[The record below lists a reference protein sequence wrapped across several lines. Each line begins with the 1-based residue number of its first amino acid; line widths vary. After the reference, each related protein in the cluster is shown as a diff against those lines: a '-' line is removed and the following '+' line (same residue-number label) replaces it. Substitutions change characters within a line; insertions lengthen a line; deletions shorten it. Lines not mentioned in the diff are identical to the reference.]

1 LDYII
6 QNKIRISL
14 PARCPIPSPINNEKR
29 SSIDWVWQPFGPE
42 AGQGQRAKTHVYV
55 SIVLGVHSPATLIGI
70 SHEEIMIRRQVL
82 SKIPQLFGLGLLGL
96 GAANAQETMARKP
109 LKIMM
114 KSAWGSDDPTKAAFP
129 FLHGHALA
137 EAGHEVQ
144 IFLLG
149 EAVSVMRKS
158 VASALVPVGWPPLVE
173 TLDKVVAKHIQIYAC
188 GACCRARSVAETDL
202 SQWGAKFGN
211 PTIFVSLVEWA
222 DRIIT
227 E

>member
-1 LDYII
+1 MERRPFLS
-6 QNKIRISL
+6 SL
-14 PARCPIPSPINNEKR
+14 VAVPLLAALSTTTNAAEQKR
-29 SSIDWVWQPFGPE
+29 
-42 AGQGQRAKTHVYV
+42 R
-55 SIVLGVHSPATLIGI
+55 
-70 SHEEIMIRRQVL
+70 
-82 SKIPQLFGLGLLGL
+82 
-96 GAANAQETMARKP
+96 

-149 EAVSVMRKS
+149 EAVSLMRAA
-158 VASALVPVGWPPLVE
+158 VAKAVVPVGWPPLAE
-173 TLDKVVAKHIQIYAC
+173 ALDKVVSQKIQIYAC
-188 GACCRARSVAETDL
+188 GACSRARGVTEADL
-202 SQWGAKFGN
+202 APWNAKFGN
-211 PTIFVSLVEWA
+211 PTIFVSLVEWS

>member
-1 LDYII
+1 MERRRLLS
-6 QNKIRISL
+6 RLAGFPLLAGFAAAVSSAV
-14 PARCPIPSPINNEKR
+14 PA
-29 SSIDWVWQPFGPE
+29 D
-42 AGQGQRAKTHVYV
+42 QRKT
-55 SIVLGVHSPATLIGI
+55 
-70 SHEEIMIRRQVL
+70 
-82 SKIPQLFGLGLLGL
+82 
-96 GAANAQETMARKP
+96 

-149 EAVSVMRKS
+149 EAVSLMRQS
-158 VASALVPVGWPPLVE
+158 VAKAVVPVGWPPLSE
-173 TLDKVVAKHIQIYAC
+173 TLDKVVAKKIQIYAC
-188 GACCRARSVAETDL
+188 GACSRARGVTETEL
-202 SQWGAKFGN
+202 APWGAKFGN

-222 DRIIT
+222 DRVIT

>member
-1 LDYII
+1 
-6 QNKIRISL
+6 
-14 PARCPIPSPINNEKR
+14 
-29 SSIDWVWQPFGPE
+29 
-42 AGQGQRAKTHVYV
+42 
-55 SIVLGVHSPATLIGI
+55 
-70 SHEEIMIRRQVL
+70 MIRRQLL
-82 SKIPQLFGLGLLGL
+82 SKIPQLIGFSVLGLRAG
-96 GAANAQETMARKP
+96 NAQETTARKP

-149 EAVSVMRKS
+149 EAVSLMRKS
-158 VASALVPVGWPPLVE
+158 LASAVVPVGWPPLAE
-173 TLDKVVAKHIQIYAC
+173 ALDKVVAKHIQIYAC
-188 GACCRARSVAETDL
+188 GACSRARGVTETDL
-202 SQWGAKFGN
+202 SQWGAKFGS
-211 PTIFVSLVEWA
+211 PPIFVSLVEWA

>member
-1 LDYII
+1 MS
-6 QNKIRISL
+6 R
-14 PARCPIPSPINNEKR
+14 R
-29 SSIDWVWQPFGPE
+29 SF
-42 AGQGQRAKTHVYV
+42 
-55 SIVLGVHSPATLIGI
+55 
-70 SHEEIMIRRQVL
+70 L
-82 SKIPQLFGLGLLGL
+82 SQLAAVPLFGLFRSTS
-96 GAANAQETMARKP
+96 QSDRKG

-137 EAGHEVQ
+137 EAGHDVQ

-149 EAVSVMRKS
+149 EAVTLMRKS
-158 VASALVPVGWPPLVE
+158 VAQAVVPVGWPPLE
-173 TLDKVVAKHIQIYAC
+173 GTLEKVSAKHIQIYAC
-188 GACCRARSVAETDL
+188 GACSKARGVVESDL
-202 SQWGAKFGN
+202 AQWGARFGN

>member
-1 LDYII
+1 
-6 QNKIRISL
+6 
-14 PARCPIPSPINNEKR
+14 
-29 SSIDWVWQPFGPE
+29 
-42 AGQGQRAKTHVYV
+42 
-55 SIVLGVHSPATLIGI
+55 
-70 SHEEIMIRRQVL
+70 MIRRSFL
-82 SKIPQLFGLGLLGL
+82 KHLAALPLFATAAPFTA
-96 GAANAQETMARKP
+96 GASTAK
-109 LKIMM
+109 LKILM

-158 VASALVPVGWPPLVE
+158 VASALVPVGWPPLAE
-173 TLDKVVAKHIQIYAC
+173 TLDRVVAKHVQIYAC

>member
-1 LDYII
+1 MI
-6 QNKIRISL
+6 
-14 PARCPIPSPINNEKR
+14 
-29 SSIDWVWQPFGPE
+29 
-42 AGQGQRAKTHVYV
+42 VYV
-55 SIVLGVHSPATLIGI
+55 SIVESVHSFASLIGI
-70 SHEEIMIRRQVL
+70 AYGGTMIRRQLL
-82 SKIPQLFGLGLLGL
+82 SRIPQLIGLGVLGL
-96 GAANAQETMARKP
+96 RAGNAQEATTRKP

-158 VASALVPVGWPPLVE
+158 VASAVVPVGWPPLAE

-188 GACCRARSVAETDL
+188 GACCRARGVAETDL
-202 SQWGAKFGN
+202 SQWGAKFGS

>member
-1 LDYII
+1 MTGV
-6 QNKIRISL
+6 
-14 PARCPIPSPINNEKR
+14 AAA
-29 SSIDWVWQPFGPE
+29 E
-42 AGQGQRAKTHVYV
+42 A
-55 SIVLGVHSPATLIGI
+55 
-70 SHEEIMIRRQVL
+70 
-82 SKIPQLFGLGLLGL
+82 
-96 GAANAQETMARKP
+96 ETRKA

-129 FLHGHALA
+129 FLHGLALS

-149 EAVSVMRKS
+149 EAVGLLRRTE
-158 VASALVPVGWPPLVE
+158 AEAIVPVGWPPLVGTME
-173 TLDKVVAKHIQIYAC
+173 KVVARHIQIYAC
-188 GACCRARSVAETDL
+188 GACSRARSVAESDL